1 MSFILP
7 KQTVLKVVAHSFH
20 ELPYEACGLL
30 VRRGGVG
37 EIQAAPVK
45 NDSPGQD
52 SFDMCADDLLYW
64 YESDAQIL
72 GTYHSHPRGKAEP
85 SEGDL
90 ELLEPGKI
98 HLIVGMR
105 GGLHVQLWQYL
116 GYRVTP
122 IQVDIDVIGS

>member
-1 MSFILP
+1 MSLILP
-7 KQTVLKVVAHSFH
+7 KQTVLKVVTHSFH

-30 VRRGGVG
+30 MSMDGA
-37 EIQAAPVK
+37 IQAQPCK
-45 NDSPGQD
+45 NDSPDQD
-52 SFDMCADDLLYW
+52 SFDMCADDLLRW
-64 YESDAQIL
+64 HESGFPIV

-90 ELLEPGKI
+90 ELLEPHKL
-98 HLIVGMR
+98 HMIVGMK